1 MQSYLKRTV
10 SVLSV
15 MMVGL
20 IWVGWAASPS
30 THHGTLSAVNRIDRT
45 PMTQPAVMVPQSI
58 TSAKSTYGTPMYLR
72 GALGAITAEDPVA
85 AAISFLK
92 TFRGLLKLEDVEN
105 DFQLLTTSRDDLGM
119 SHVKF
124 QHVYRGIPVWPEE
137 VIVHVNTLGQVYCFN
152 GIYQNIHVDEIN
164 PNLPAD
170 EAESIAR
177 KSQPCPVDI
186 EASTK
191 LVIYNFYTPIPI
203 LAWEVEMKPRELYPY
218 HYRIFVNAMTGQII
232 NSIDEVYT
240 GYATTSSGVLIHNSQ
255 TVTLNTWHHDDGF
268 TYLVDT
274 SKSMFPGNLDA
285 STFQG
290 TICVYDVNGGWLGAS
305 IIYDPNLDNSFNDS
319 FAIAAGGTASYH
331 MSKVYD
337 YFNNTHNWKSADNAG
352 GVLQLLINDVIL
364 DNGDNACCV
373 NPNLFIF
380 GAGGSQL
387 YNLTAGLDVMAH
399 EYSHGITQSSSN
411 LVYQYQPGALN
422 ESMSDVFGVS
432 VDNANWTLGEIIIKP
447 NPYGATAMR
456 SLADPHNGQPTTSP
470 YWQPAHMSEF
480 KSLPASQDNGGVHV
494 NAGIPNKAYY
504 LTASSIG
511 RSKAERIYFRAWTK
525 YFTSNTD
532 FTAARLAIEQA
543 AIDLH
548 GNNSAEHNAVKSAFD
563 AVGIAGGAGPAD
575 DYFLYFPLAANFE
588 YFGKTFDNT
597 LWIINTEDKTVN
609 YALDLYNWQGA
620 SVGSTGNRT
629 LAAHAMEG
637 WIMPDNSNMGIA
649 TADGRIIGICDH
661 KSPDGYV
668 AVSTTPAE
676 IFTNAVF
683 IPHIPSTYPVWFS
696 LCGIANVTDTVSDV
710 IYLDNDDKG
719 ALFDLAAPYSSA
731 FFDFELL
738 YMDLYGE
745 LPDPAE
751 LGGLWGLFANYDLD
765 LQKVLE
771 PNLVGTEI
779 FGLKAT
785 NDCAGLN
792 LDPFV
797 GRTLLFSHIANPPQ
811 GWWTGISMVSLSG
824 DPDPNDAVTTHPILI
839 TAYTEAGEMLKQ
851 TVTKIPYLGKMAYQA
866 HTWLV
871 DEQRVIPDDADWIL
885 ASSMQEGYSIT
896 GFELFGLQNPP
907 AGIDGLAGLEAA
919 KFVSQRLLF
928 PRVANGNASGDGLQ
942 QWTGIAVINPN
953 AASANLTYRLYSW
966 NGNLIQT
973 RPKTIGP
980 YMKDIGFANE
990 LFSIGDFWGWV
1001 TVDSNLPVTGFEV
1014 FGYQDYRSIAG
1025 VTVFYE

>member
-1 MQSYLKRTV
+1 MQSSLKRTA

-30 THHGTLSAVNRIDRT
+30 TRHRPLRSVDQPVRT
-45 PMTQPAVMVPQSI
+45 PMTQPAVLIPQSI
-58 TSAKSTYGTPMYLR
+58 TSAKSAYSTPMYLR
-72 GALGAITAEDPVA
+72 GALGAITTEDPVA
-85 AAISFLK
+85 AATSFLK
-92 TFRGLLKLEDVEN
+92 TFRCLLKLEDGDN
-105 DFQLLTTSRDDLGM
+105 DFQLLTASRDDLGM
-119 SHVKF
+119 AHVKF
-124 QHVYRGIPVWPEE
+124 QHVYSGIPVWPEQ

-152 GIYQNIHVDEIN
+152 GIYQNIHVDALN
-164 PNLPAD
+164 PGVPAD
-170 EAESIAR
+170 EAENIAR
-177 KSQPCPVDI
+177 QSQPCPVDI

-191 LVIYNFYTPIPI
+191 LVIYNFHTPAPT
-203 LAWEVEMKPRELYPY
+203 LAWEVEMKPLEVYPY
-218 HYRIFVNAMTGQII
+218 HYRVFVNAKTGEIT

-240 GYATTSSGVLIHNSQ
+240 GYATTSSGILIHNSQ
-255 TVTLNTWHHDDGF
+255 AVTLDTWHYDDGY
-268 TYLVDT
+268 TYLIDA
-274 SKSMFPGNLDA
+274 SKSMFPGYLDVN
-285 STFQG
+285 TFQG
-290 TICVYDVNGGWLGAS
+290 TIVILDKSSGW
-305 IIYDPNLDNSFNDS
+305 IFTPVIYDPNLDNTFNDNY
-319 FAIAAGGTASYH
+319 AIMAGGTASYH
-331 MSKVYD
+331 VSEVYD
-337 YFNNTHNWKSADNAG
+337 YFYDTHNWTGFSNTSGSIKVYVNDISNLDNAYYVNNSITLGAG
-352 GVLQLLINDVIL
+352 GVWSNNWAAAL
-364 DNGDNACCV
+364 D
-373 NPNLFIF
+373 
-380 GAGGSQL
+380 
-387 YNLTAGLDVMAH
+387 LTAH
-399 EYSHGITQSSSN
+399 EYAHGVTDATCR
-411 LVYQYQPGALN
+411 LVYQYESGAMN
-422 ESMSDVFGVS
+422 ESMSDVIGCL
-432 VDNANWTLGEIIIKP
+432 VDDANWTLGEIIIKT
-447 NPYGATAMR
+447 NPLGATAFRNM
-456 SLADPHNGQPTTSP
+456 ADPHNGQPTNSP
-470 YWQPAHMSEF
+470 LWQPAHMSEF
-480 KSLPASQDNGGVHV
+480 VSMSVNDDNGGVHK
-494 NAGIPNKAYY
+494 NCGIPNKAFY
-504 LTASSIG
+504 LTAASIG
-511 RSKAERIYFRAWTK
+511 RSKAERIYFRAWTN
-525 YFTSNTD
+525 YFTANTD
-532 FTAARLAIEQA
+532 FSAARLAIEQA

-597 LWIINTEDKTVN
+597 LWIINTQDQTVH

-620 SVGSTGNRT
+620 GAGTTGNRT

-676 IFTNAVF
+676 IFTNAIF

-751 LGGLWGLFANYDLD
+751 LGGLWGFFANYDLD

-811 GWWTGISMVSLSG
+811 GWWTGIAMVSLSV

-851 TVTKIPYLGKMAYQA
+851 TVTEIPYLGKMAYQA

-871 DEQRVIPDDADWIL
+871 DGQRVIPDDADWIL

-919 KFVSQRLLF
+919 KIVSQRLLF
-928 PRVANGNASGDGLQ
+928 PRVANGNALGDGLQ

-953 AASANLTYRLYSW
+953 AASANLTYRLYNM

-1025 VTVFYE
+1025 VTAFNE

>member
-10 SVLSV
+10 SVLSM

-30 THHGTLSAVNRIDRT
+30 TRHRPLSAVDRPVRT
-45 PMTQPAVMVPQSI
+45 PMTQPAVLVPQSI
-58 TSAKSTYGTPMYLR
+58 TAAKSAYGTPMYLR
-72 GALGAITAEDPVA
+72 GALGAITTEDPVA
-85 AAISFLK
+85 AATSFLK
-92 TFRGLLKLEDVEN
+92 TFRGLLKLEDVDN

-124 QHVYRGIPVWPEE
+124 QHVYSGIPVWPEQ

-152 GIYQNIHVDEIN
+152 GIYQNIQLDEIN
-164 PNLPAD
+164 PKVSSKEAAD
-170 EAESIAR
+170 IA
-177 KSQPCPVDI
+177 SLAHPCPMDV
-186 EASTK
+186 ESNTQ
-191 LVIYNFYTPIPI
+191 LVVYNFRAPMPT
-203 LAWEVEMKPRELYPY
+203 LAWEVVLHSITAFPY
-218 HYRIFVNAMTGQII
+218 SYRVFVNALTGDIL
-232 NSIDEVYT
+232 NSIDEIYRGYPTTST
-240 GYATTSSGVLIHNSQ
+240 GYLIP
-255 TVTLNTWHHDDGF
+255 TGGYVTLNTWHHDDGR
-268 TYLVDT
+268 TYLIDA
-274 SKSMFPGNLDA
+274 SKNMFPGALDI
-285 STFQG
+285 TTREG
-290 TICVYDVNGGWLGAS
+290 TIAIGDLSYGILSAYIVS
-305 IIYDPNLDNSFNDS
+305 DPNFDNVFDDALN
-319 FAIAAGGTASYH
+319 IAAAGTANYH
-331 MSKVYD
+331 MSRVYD
-337 YFNNTHNWKSADNAG
+337 YFYNTHNWTGFSNTSGSITALVNDPYDPDGASYRLAENSIYLGMGASRFYN
-352 GVLQLLINDVIL
+352 LAAALDVI
-364 DNGDNACCV
+364 
-373 NPNLFIF
+373 
-380 GAGGSQL
+380 
-387 YNLTAGLDVMAH
+387 AH
-399 EYSHGITQSSSN
+399 EYTHGITFATCN

-432 VDNANWTLGEIIIKP
+432 VDNANWTLGESVLLP
-447 NPYGATAMR
+447 NIEGATALRNM
-456 SLADPHNGQPTTSP
+456 ADPHNGQPTTSP

-480 KSLPASQDNGGVHV
+480 KSLPASQDNGGVHI

-511 RSKAERIYFRAWTK
+511 RSKAERIYFRAWIN
-525 YFTSNTD
+525 YFTANTD
-532 FTAARLAIEQA
+532 FSAARLAIEQA

-575 DYFLYFPLAANFE
+575 DCFLYFPLAANFV
-588 YFGKTFDNT
+588 YFGKTFNNT
-597 LWIINTEDKTVN
+597 LWIINTQDKTVN
-609 YALDLYNWQGA
+609 YALDLYDWQGA
-620 SVGSTGNRT
+620 GAGSTGNRT

-637 WIMPDNSNMGIA
+637 WLMPGNSSMGIA

-668 AVSTTPAE
+668 AVATTPAE
-676 IFTNAVF
+676 IFTNAIF

-696 LCGIANVTDTVSDV
+696 LCSIANVTDTASDV
-710 IYLDNDDKG
+710 MYLDNDDKG
-719 ALFDLAAPYSSA
+719 ALFDLAAPYSSTL
-731 FFDFELL
+731 FDFELL

-751 LGGLWGLFANYDLD
+751 LGGLWGFFVNYDLD

-779 FGLKAT
+779 FGLKGA
-785 NDCAGLN
+785 NDSAGLN

-797 GRTLLFSHIANPPQ
+797 GRTLLFSHIANPSQ
-811 GWWTGISMVSLSG
+811 GWWTGIAMVSLSV

-851 TVTKIPYLGKMAYQA
+851 TVTEIPYLGKMAYQA

-871 DEQRVIPDDADWIL
+871 GGQRVIPDDADYIL

-928 PRVANGNASGDGLQ
+928 PRVANGNALGDGLQ

-953 AASANLTYRLYSW
+953 AASANLTYRLYNM

-1001 TVDSNLPVTGFEV
+1001 SVESSLPVTGFEV

-1025 VTVFYE
+1025 VTAFNE